1 MLDEMSET
9 WLIREDER
17 IKPTRLQV
25 LSWVSTGLG
34 VAAMTPKGHSQ
45 TIKEPPP
52 CLSQTVV
59 TSSDR
64 RLGPRDAQ
72 GRQLPRLML
81 VSAAQNVGLPSD
93 LMIKTTIGRKN
104 VTQI

>member
-1 MLDEMSET
+1 MSET

-64 RLGPRDAQ
+64 RLGPRAPRA
-72 GRQLPRLML
+72 GGQLPRLML
-81 VSAAQNVGLPSD
+81 VSAAQNVGLPTD
-93 LMIKTTIGRKN
+93 LMMKTTIEGKM
-104 VTQI
+104 